1 MKKIFI
7 LFLLIGC
14 GPQYAQDPNA
24 YIVVTSQYE
33 NEPEK
38 TIPNNNCKS
47 QLDCK
52 NKSEAECA
60 VALYHDSERFI
71 KQGKIFTKKELYL
84 SAMVEYM
91 QASSRLIEAEIRLKK
106 AKTESYEAYKVVIAL
121 GLEKQIKNKIN
132 FCKRQMHYLKWR
144 K

>member
-1 MKKIFI
+1 MVLSTHKIRMRILWLHPNMK
-7 LFLLIGC
+7 
-14 GPQYAQDPNA
+14 
-24 YIVVTSQYE
+24 TSQ
-33 NEPEK
+33 
-38 TIPNNNCKS
+38 
-47 QLDCK
+47 
-52 NKSEAECA
+52 
-60 VALYHDSERFI
+60 
-71 KQGKIFTKKELYL
+71 KELYL